1 MKNQKGITLISL
13 VITIVILIILAG
25 VAINMTLGENGILTK
40 AKEAKKMQT
49 IAAAKEQIG
58 LEILEAQIEAI
69 DNNEELEQSEVESI
83 VSKYGALQAD
93 GDTIIL
99 NDSGYEVSL
108 REIYNEMA
116 EEEGD
121 ETTELAQ
128 LKALLAQTTVTED
141 KILKDYK
148 AYKDGQLIT
157 GTMENYA
164 GQTVSATTVTE
175 SGENAEITIPQ
186 AGYYDTTSKISIPA
200 SEMSSNLDNELKFPH
215 LLCTDQL
222 KIIIDNS
229 DGKYETVSFESTNGS
244 VKMYQLDSAT
254 QVTGEKVTVYQNMT
268 ANTEYDVSTLPYFSV
283 ILTGAMKSI
292 YNLEI
297 K

>member
-1 MKNQKGITLISL
+1 MLESQVELLERQKADLQAQL
-13 VITIVILIILAG
+13 EDLASSG
-25 VAINMTLGENGILTK
+25 GD
-40 AKEAKKMQT
+40 
-49 IAAAKEQIG
+49 KEQKIVE
-58 LEILEAQIEAI
+58 LTAQIQTMEQEKNTAEQNLI
-69 DNNEELEQSEVESI
+69 TANAKVEE
-83 VSKYGALQAD
+83 
-93 GDTIIL
+93 
-99 NDSGYEVSL
+99 YENL
-108 REIYNEMA
+108 K
-116 EEEGD
+116 
-121 ETTELAQ
+121 ETLA
-128 LKALLAQTTVTED
+128 KTTVTED

-222 KIIIDNS
+222 KIIDNS